1 MFLYSSHYFAASRW
15 VCSRGHPP
23 PPPVI
28 VYMPVNL
35 NTYCIANSI
44 NSIRSKPFDTPRP
57 RLLQMNR
64 TGASQVFLWFEPP
77 LSANHWVSTE
87 CVRTDFVSM
96 VRTGATMH
104 QNNYQAAKLTWLYH
118 GPLVWHLTKD
128 YDRCLQDYPYAFR
141 WPTSSLVLTWQFTEC
156 GLSFSAEKY
165 SVLVNIQHSS

>member
-1 MFLYSSHYFAASRW
+1 MVSFAHGQ
-15 VCSRGHPP
+15 VCQRLSYTGFPWFAPLRTKGKCTPVRTESAISFHGSWSI
-23 PPPVI
+23 VI

-57 RLLQMNR
+57 RFLQMNR

-104 QNNYQAAKLTWLYH
+104 QNNYQAAKLT
-118 GPLVWHLTKD
+118 
-128 YDRCLQDYPYAFR
+128 
-141 WPTSSLVLTWQFTEC
+141 
-156 GLSFSAEKY
+156 
-165 SVLVNIQHSS
+165 